1 MAQVSAGRDISRI
14 LIVDD
19 VEENR
24 FVLRDIIRDMGYL
37 PILTENG
44 IQALKMVE
52 RFRPQLII
60 SDVAMPQMDGYE
72 FCRHIKEN
80 ADTRDIPIVFISAFD
95 DPADIVRGFNLGG
108 EDYITKP
115 FIPEVVKAR
124 VGVHLKLA
132 ETNRNMMEI
141 NRQLH
146 VSVTEQLRQIEI
158 EKKNILYALLR
169 VARENACYDE
179 NHMERLSYNCRILA
193 EAMQL
198 SADYGHLISDAY
210 VETMELAAPLCDLG
224 NVAIPTDI
232 LQKEE
237 SPLLPEESVIM
248 QSHTTVGARVLRDIK
263 NEGDYNDFL
272 QISIDIANY
281 HHENWDG
288 SGYPCGLK
296 GSEIPLS
303 AQIVAVV
310 SEYCALTEG
319 RSYRTPYSEE
329 EALSIME
336 KEAGE
341 KFSPDIFQI
350 LRKIYRQLH

>member
-1 MAQVSAGRDISRI
+1 MAQENANRDVLRI

-44 IQALKMVE
+44 VQALKMIE
-52 RFRPQLII
+52 RFHPQLII

-80 ADTRDIPIVFISAFD
+80 AETRDIPIVFISAFD
-95 DPADIVRGFNLGG
+95 DPSDIVQGFNLGG

-124 VGVHLKLA
+124 VGLHLKLA
-132 ETNRNMMEI
+132 ETNRNRMEI

-146 VSVTEQLRQIEI
+146 VSVNEQLRQIEI
-158 EKKNILYALLR
+158 EKKNILYALVR
-169 VARENACYDE
+169 VERENVCYDE
-179 NHMERLSYNCRILA
+179 QHMERLSYNCRLLA

-198 SADYGHLISDAY
+198 SADYGHLISDSY
-210 VETMELAAPLCDLG
+210 IETMGLAAPLCDLG
-224 NVAIPTDI
+224 NVALPTDI
-232 LQKEE
+232 LQKTGEWSDEE
-237 SPLLPEESVIM
+237 RSVM
-248 QSHTTVGARVLRDIK
+248 QSHTTVGAQILRDIK
-263 NEGDYNDFL
+263 REGDYNDFL
-272 QISIDIANY
+272 QVAIDIANY

-288 SGYPCGLK
+288 SGYPCGLS
-296 GSEIPLS
+296 GQDIPLA

-310 SEYCALTEG
+310 NEYCALTENTG
-319 RSYRTPYSEE
+319 EREAYDGG
-329 EALSIME
+329 EALAQME
-336 KEAGE
+336 TEVGTV
-341 KFSPDIFQI
+341 FSPDIFQI
-350 LRKIYRQLH
+350 LRKIYRQLR